1 MLGMPVD
8 AGVVPMPQVGL
19 VTCVRAKHRFT
30 QRQLAAMLC
39 LTSNVDQSQV
49 YSAAEPAR
57 LIPDI
62 SHTEHYPRHKAQCL

>member
-1 MLGMPVD
+1 MLGLTVD
-8 AGVVPMPQVGL
+8 PGAAPMPEVGL

-39 LTSNVDQSQV
+39 LTPNVDQSQI
-49 YSAAEPAR
+49 YFAAEPAR